1 MRGREAELLEQ
12 LAEMEAERDSL
23 ASVVESQKVVL
34 ARLDKKYQIV
44 RRQLSTT
51 KTNLKAVGNKK

>member
-23 ASVVESQKVVL
+23 ASVVESQKVLL
-34 ARLDKKYQIV
+34 ARLNKKYQIV